1 MSLPVINQSGK
12 PQSNVEIPAAL
23 KKEVI
28 NKHLI
33 YEVVK
38 AELANRRQGTHK
50 TKERGEVRGGGR
62 KPFRQKGTGRARQ
75 GSIRA
80 PQWKGGGVIFG
91 PRPKSYRVE
100 LPAKKK
106 QAGAREIIANKI
118 KEERFA
124 LISEL
129 KFEGVSTKAAYLSL
143 DNIVKASPFFENYS
157 KDRKLQKAGSRGR
170 RMVTIVLH
178 QQDEITKKSLRNIP
192 WIQTLHVDRLSAV
205 GLFQNHGLYFTKEA
219 FEAFTARLG

>member
-12 PQSNVEIPAAL
+12 TESSVQVPEAL
-23 KKEVI
+23 NREEI

-75 GSIRA
+75 GSTRA
-80 PQWKGGGVIFG
+80 PQWKGGAVIFG
-91 PRPKSYRVE
+91 PRPRSYRIEV
-100 LPAKKK
+100 PSKKK
-106 QAGAREIIANKI
+106 QAGAREIVASKI
-118 KEERFA
+118 QEQRFA

-129 KFEGVSTKAAYLSL
+129 AFESVSTKIAHASF
-143 DNIVKASPFFENYS
+143 DSIVKASPFFEAYS
-157 KDRKLQKAGSRGR
+157 KDRKLQKSGSGGR
-170 RMVTIVLH
+170 RTITVVLDK
-178 QQDEITKKSLRNIP
+178 QDDATKKSLRNIP

-205 GLFQNHGLYFTKEA
+205 SLYQNHGLYFTKAA
-219 FEAFTARLG
+219 FDAFTARLG